1 MERHEF
7 HWPPEKSSKKPFKMI
22 ELRKK
27 KDFTAEVFTSS
38 MNDIMFFLMLFFIII
53 STLLNPSMIKVSLP
67 NSQSSQSIQKK
78 EINLT
83 MTKEKVYFVNN
94 NQVPFDELETQ
105 LKKELNRYPDAFIML
120 RFDNT
125 LPIQDLV
132 NVLSLGNKVNAK
144 MIIATAKSR

>member
-1 MERHEF
+1 
-7 HWPPEKSSKKPFKMI
+7 MI

-38 MNDIMFFLMLFFIII
+38 MNDIMFFLMLFFIIT

-67 NSQSSQSIQKK
+67 NSRSSQTLQKK

-83 MTKEKVYFVNN
+83 MTKEKIYFVNN
-94 NQVPFDELETQ
+94 TQVSYDALEAQ
-105 LKKELNRYPDAFIML
+105 LKKELTHSPEAFIML
-120 RFDNT
+120 RFNNT

-132 NVLSLGNKVNAK
+132 NVLSIGNRLNSK
-144 MIIATAKSR
+144 MIIATAKAH

>member
-1 MERHEF
+1 
-7 HWPPEKSSKKPFKMI
+7 MI

-67 NSQSSQSIQKK
+67 NSQNSQSIQKK

-83 MTKEKVYFVNN
+83 MTREKIYFVNST
-94 NQVPFDELETQ
+94 QVTYDALEMKLLNEL
-105 LKKELNRYPDAFIML
+105 KNSPDAFIML

-132 NVLSLGNKVNAK
+132 NVLSLGNKLNAK

>member
-1 MERHEF
+1 
-7 HWPPEKSSKKPFKMI
+7 MI
-22 ELRKK
+22 DLRKK

-67 NSQSSQSIQKK
+67 KSQSSQSIQKK

-83 MTKEKVYFVNN
+83 MTKEKIFYVNN
-94 NQVPFDELETQ
+94 TLVPFEGLEAQ
-105 LKKELNRYPDAFIML
+105 LKKELTHFPDAFIML

-132 NVLSLGNKVNAK
+132 NVLSLGNTLNAK
-144 MIIATAKSR
+144 MIIATAKPR

>member
-1 MERHEF
+1 
-7 HWPPEKSSKKPFKMI
+7 MI
-22 ELRKK
+22 DLRKK
-27 KDFTAEVFTSS
+27 KDYTAEVFTSS

-67 NSQSSQSIQKK
+67 NSRSSQTIQKK

-83 MTKEKVYFVNN
+83 MTSGKTYYVNN
-94 NQVPFDELETQ
+94 TQVPYEALENELR
-105 LKKELNRYPDAFIML
+105 KELTKAPDAFIML

-132 NVLSLGNKVNAK
+132 DVLSLGNRLNSK
-144 MIIATAKSR
+144 MIIATAKAK

>member
-1 MERHEF
+1 
-7 HWPPEKSSKKPFKMI
+7 MI

-53 STLLNPSMIKVSLP
+53 STLLNPSMIRVALP
-67 NSQSSQSIQKK
+67 SSRSSQTIQKK

-83 MTKEKVYFVNN
+83 MTKEKIYFVNN
-94 NQVPFDELETQ
+94 TQVPFESLENE
-105 LKKELNRYPDAFIML
+105 LKKELAHYPDAFIML

-132 NVLSLGNKVNAK
+132 NVLSLGNKLSSK
-144 MIIATAKSR
+144 MIIATEKTR

>member
-1 MERHEF
+1 
-7 HWPPEKSSKKPFKMI
+7 MI

-67 NSQSSQSIQKK
+67 NSQNSQSIQKK

-83 MTKEKVYFVNN
+83 MTREKIYFVNN
-94 NQVPFDELETQ
+94 TQVPFNALETQ

-125 LPIQDLV
+125 LSVQDMV
-132 NVLSLGNKVNAK
+132 NVLSIGNKLNSK

>member
-1 MERHEF
+1 
-7 HWPPEKSSKKPFKMI
+7 MI
-22 ELRKK
+22 DLHKK

-38 MNDIMFFLMLFFIII
+38 MNDIMFFLMLFFIIV

-67 NSQSSQSIQKK
+67 NAQSSQSIQKK

-83 MTKEKVYFVNN
+83 MTKEMIYYVNN
-94 NQVPFDELETQ
+94 KQVPYDALESE
-105 LKKELNRYPDAFIML
+105 LKKELTHYPDAFIML

-132 NVLSLGNKVNAK
+132 NVLSLGNKLNSK
-144 MIIATAKSR
+144 MIIATAKTK

>member
-1 MERHEF
+1 
-7 HWPPEKSSKKPFKMI
+7 MI
-22 ELRKK
+22 DLRKK

-38 MNDIMFFLMLFFIII
+38 MNDIMFFLMLFFIIT

-67 NSQSSQSIQKK
+67 SSRSSQTLQKK

-83 MTKEKVYFVNN
+83 MTREKNYFVNN
-94 NQVPFDELETQ
+94 TQVSFEALEAQ
-105 LKKELNRYPDAFIML
+105 LKKEITRSPDAFIML

-132 NVLSLGNKVNAK
+132 NVLSIGNRLNSK
-144 MIIATAKSR
+144 MIIATAKNK

>member
-1 MERHEF
+1 
-7 HWPPEKSSKKPFKMI
+7 MI
-22 ELRKK
+22 NLSKK

-67 NSQSSQSIQKK
+67 NARSSQSIQKK

-83 MTKEKVYFVNN
+83 MTKEKIYFVNN
-94 NQVPFDELETQ
+94 TQVPFEGIEAL
-105 LKKELNRYPDAFIML
+105 LKKELKLSPDAFIML

-132 NVLSLGNKVNAK
+132 SVLSLGNNLNAK
-144 MIIATAKSR
+144 MIIATAKPR

>member
-1 MERHEF
+1 
-7 HWPPEKSSKKPFKMI
+7 MI
-22 ELRKK
+22 SLRKK

-53 STLLNPSMIKVSLP
+53 STLLNPSMIRVTLP
-67 NSQSSQSIQKK
+67 SSRSSQTIQKK

-83 MTKEKVYFVNN
+83 MTKEKIYYVNN
-94 NQVPFDELETQ
+94 TQVSFDGLEGE
-105 LKKELNRYPDAFIML
+105 LKKELTRSPDAFIML

-132 NVLSLGNKVNAK
+132 NVLSLGNRLNSK
-144 MIIATAKSR
+144 MIIATAKAK

>member
-1 MERHEF
+1 
-7 HWPPEKSSKKPFKMI
+7 MI

-67 NSQSSQSIQKK
+67 NSQNSQSIQKK

-83 MTKEKVYFVNN
+83 MTKEKIYFVNN
-94 NQVPFDELETQ
+94 TQVPFDAVETQ
-105 LKKELNRYPDAFIML
+105 FKKELNRYPDAFIML

-132 NVLSLGNKVNAK
+132 NVLSLGNKLNAK
-144 MIIATAKSR
+144 MIIATAKKR

>member
-1 MERHEF
+1 
-7 HWPPEKSSKKPFKMI
+7 MI

-67 NSQSSQSIQKK
+67 NSQNSQSIQKK

-83 MTKEKVYFVNN
+83 MTKEKNYFVNST
-94 NQVPFDELETQ
+94 QVPYDELEMKLINE
-105 LKKELNRYPDAFIML
+105 LKHSPDAFIML

-132 NVLSLGNKVNAK
+132 NVLSLGNKLNAK

>member
-1 MERHEF
+1 
-7 HWPPEKSSKKPFKMI
+7 MI

-67 NSQSSQSIQKK
+67 SSRSSQSIQKK

-83 MTKEKVYFVNN
+83 MTKEKIYFVNN
-94 NQVPFDELETQ
+94 TRVPFETLESEL
-105 LKKELNRYPDAFIML
+105 KNELAHSPDAFIML

-125 LPIQDLV
+125 LSIQDLV
-132 NVLSLGNKVNAK
+132 NVLSLGNKLNGN

>member
-1 MERHEF
+1 
-7 HWPPEKSSKKPFKMI
+7 MI
-22 ELRKK
+22 DLSKK

-67 NSQSSQSIQKK
+67 NSRNSQTIQKK

-83 MTKEKVYFVNN
+83 MTREKIYYVNSTE
-94 NQVPFDELETQ
+94 VPFDGLESL
-105 LKKELNRYPDAFIML
+105 LKKELERSPDAFIML
-120 RFDNT
+120 RLDNT

-132 NVLSLGNKVNAK
+132 NVLSIGNRLNSK
-144 MIIATAKSR
+144 MIIATAKPR

>member
-1 MERHEF
+1 
-7 HWPPEKSSKKPFKMI
+7 MI
-22 ELRKK
+22 DLRKK

-67 NSQSSQSIQKK
+67 SSRSSQTIQKK

-83 MTKEKVYFVNN
+83 MTKEGMYYVNN
-94 NQVPFDELETQ
+94 NPVPFGALENE
-105 LKKELNRYPDAFIML
+105 LKKELAHTPDAFVML
-120 RFDNT
+120 RFDHT

-132 NVLSLGNKVNAK
+132 DVLSIGNRLNSK
-144 MIIATAKSR
+144 MIIATVKSK

>member
-1 MERHEF
+1 
-7 HWPPEKSSKKPFKMI
+7 MI

-67 NSQSSQSIQKK
+67 NSRYSQTIQKK

-83 MTKEKVYFVNN
+83 VTKEKNYFVNN
-94 NQVPFDELETQ
+94 TQVPFDALETQ
-105 LKKELNRYPDAFIML
+105 LKIELKLNPDAFIML
-120 RFDNT
+120 RFDRE

-132 NVLSLGNKVNAK
+132 DVLTIGNKLNSK
-144 MIIATAKSR
+144 MIIATAKIK

>member
-1 MERHEF
+1 
-7 HWPPEKSSKKPFKMI
+7 MI
-22 ELRKK
+22 DLRKK
-27 KDFTAEVFTSS
+27 KDFSAEVFTSS

-67 NSQSSQSIQKK
+67 NSRNSQSLQKK

-83 MTKEKVYFVNN
+83 MTKEKIFYVNN
-94 NQVPFDELETQ
+94 NQIPFTSLEAE
-105 LKKELNRYPDAFIML
+105 LKKELARSPEAFIML

-132 NVLSLGNKVNAK
+132 NVLSIGNKLSSK
-144 MIIATAKSR
+144 MIIATAKTP